1 MTSIETKKQKDK
13 MMTAIFTGGAAFA
26 VILLIAFVLYVVVS
40 GVSGMTPQLLS
51 FSPTGLGNMFFN
63 TIYLVVLALVASTIT
78 GIPAGIFLAEYAKK
92 GRITHWVRMAVE
104 TLASLPSIVV
114 GLFGYLVFIVMTGS
128 QWNLMAGALAVSI
141 LTLPLVTSVTEDAL
155 RNLPPSYRNGSLGL
169 GASHWQTIWHVLLP
183 ACFPRIMTGLILAA
197 GRGFGEAA
205 ALMFTA
211 GMSTDIDWT
220 NWDITATSC
229 PLNPFRPG
237 ETLALHIW
245 ALRTEALHADAA
257 QQAAASSAILMIM
270 VLVFSLAARYFSYRI
285 DKTMGAVQ
293 EGAQAATGTAEYTFD
308 VRHMDLFYNEFQALK
323 DINMKIKKNEITAL
337 IGPSG
342 CGKSTFL
349 KTLNRMNDWVE
360 GCRVTGDIR
369 FEGKDIFK
377 EVDPLALRYRV
388 GMVFQQPTPFPKS
401 IYENIAYGPRI
412 QGIKDKKQLD
422 AIVEKSLRQAACWDE
437 MKDRLSKSAL
447 GLSGGQ
453 QQRLCIARTL
463 AADPSVILMDE
474 PTSALDP
481 ISTQKIED
489 LALELKEKYTIVI
502 VTHSM
507 QQARRI
513 SDKTAFFLLGE
524 LIEYDN
530 TLDMFTNP
538 SNPKTEEYITGRF
551 G

>member
-13 MMTAIFTGGAAFA
+13 MMTA
-26 VILLIAFVLYVVVS
+26 ILLIAFVLYVVVS

-141 LTLPLVTSVTEDAL
+141 LTLPLEDAL

-285 DKTMGAVQ
+285 DKKMG
-293 EGAQAATGTAEYTFD
+293 G
-308 VRHMDLFYNEFQALK
+308 NK
-323 DINMKIKKNEITAL
+323 
-337 IGPSG
+337 
-342 CGKSTFL
+342 
-349 KTLNRMNDWVE
+349 
-360 GCRVTGDIR
+360 
-369 FEGKDIFK
+369 
-377 EVDPLALRYRV
+377 
-388 GMVFQQPTPFPKS
+388 
-401 IYENIAYGPRI
+401 
-412 QGIKDKKQLD
+412 
-422 AIVEKSLRQAACWDE
+422 
-437 MKDRLSKSAL
+437 
-447 GLSGGQ
+447 
-453 QQRLCIARTL
+453 
-463 AADPSVILMDE
+463 
-474 PTSALDP
+474 
-481 ISTQKIED
+481 
-489 LALELKEKYTIVI
+489 
-502 VTHSM
+502 
-507 QQARRI
+507 
-513 SDKTAFFLLGE
+513 
-524 LIEYDN
+524 
-530 TLDMFTNP
+530 
-538 SNPKTEEYITGRF
+538 
-551 G
+551 

>member
-1 MTSIETKKQKDK
+1 MTSIETKKKKDK

-237 ETLALHIW
+237 ETLALHMW

-257 QQAAASSAILMIM
+257 QQAAAASAILRIM
-270 VLVFSLAARYFSYRI
+270 V
-285 DKTMGAVQ
+285 
-293 EGAQAATGTAEYTFD
+293 
-308 VRHMDLFYNEFQALK
+308 
-323 DINMKIKKNEITAL
+323 
-337 IGPSG
+337 
-342 CGKSTFL
+342 
-349 KTLNRMNDWVE
+349 
-360 GCRVTGDIR
+360 
-369 FEGKDIFK
+369 
-377 EVDPLALRYRV
+377 
-388 GMVFQQPTPFPKS
+388 
-401 IYENIAYGPRI
+401 
-412 QGIKDKKQLD
+412 
-422 AIVEKSLRQAACWDE
+422 
-437 MKDRLSKSAL
+437 
-447 GLSGGQ
+447 
-453 QQRLCIARTL
+453 
-463 AADPSVILMDE
+463 
-474 PTSALDP
+474 
-481 ISTQKIED
+481 
-489 LALELKEKYTIVI
+489 
-502 VTHSM
+502 
-507 QQARRI
+507 
-513 SDKTAFFLLGE
+513 
-524 LIEYDN
+524 
-530 TLDMFTNP
+530 
-538 SNPKTEEYITGRF
+538 
-551 G
+551 